1 MGEFVEFAA
10 ETWYLFLAALIIL
23 GWLLGAEV
31 LHRVRGISTVTP
43 AQALQ
48 LINHEDAIVLD
59 VRDSGDYKG
68 GHILSARHIPTN
80 TLTNRLNELTKFRD
94 KPIIVYDRP
103 GASAASACAVLKKNG
118 LNKIHYLSGGL
129 PAWQNANLPISKK

>member
-10 ETWYLFLAALIIL
+10 ETWYLFLAAFILL
-23 GWLLGAEV
+23 GWLIGTEV
-31 LHRVRGISTVTP
+31 LQKIRGIKTVTP

-59 VRDSGDYKG
+59 IRDSGEYKG
-68 GHILSARHIPTN
+68 GHILSARHMPMN
-80 TLTNRLNELTKFRD
+80 SLANRLTELTKFRD

-103 GASAASACAVLKKNG
+103 GAGAANACALLKKNG
-118 LNKIHYLSGGL
+118 LDKIHYLSGGL

>member
-10 ETWYLFLAALIIL
+10 ETWYLFLAALVIL
-23 GWLLGAEV
+23 GWLIGAEV
-31 LHRVRGISTVTP
+31 LQKIRGIKTVTP

-48 LINHEDAIVLD
+48 LINHEDAVVLD
-59 VRDSGDYKG
+59 IRDSGDYKG
-68 GHILSARHIPTN
+68 GHILAARHMPMN
-80 TLTNRLNELTKFRD
+80 TLANRLTELTKLRD

-103 GASAASACAVLKKNG
+103 GTSAANACALLKKNG
-118 LNKIHYLSGGL
+118 LEKIHYLSGGL